1 MNLTKVSIQQTFG
14 QIAIQ
19 TQNAS
24 QEMHSQAA
32 ELSIKQPPGTLEIS
46 SPSGDLNI
54 DSSAAWAALGK
65 GPNLDWMS
73 MIYSQSKGIALQ
85 GIARIVAEGHRMA
98 QITNPQNPF
107 AEIAKRDYRAPNP
120 VQYTTAPSY
129 TNVRISYQPYPA
141 EITGVPHSV
150 ELQASSPQLDVQYN
164 PGSVDIYMK
173 QQNSID
179 IQVSQYDWYK

>member
-1 MNLTKVSIQQTFG
+1 MNLSKISIRQTFG

-32 ELSIKQPPGTLEIS
+32 QLSVKQPEGTLEIHS
-46 SPSGDLNI
+46 QPGDLNI
-54 DSSAAWAALGK
+54 DSSAAWSALGV

-73 MIYSQSKGIALQ
+73 MIYSQGKSIALQ

-107 AEIAKRDYRAPNP
+107 AEIAKQDYRAPNP

-129 TNVRISYQPYPA
+129 TNVKINYQPHPA
-141 EITGVPHSV
+141 EITGVPHPV

-164 PGSVDIYMK
+164 PGSVSVYMK
-173 QQNSID
+173 QQNNID